1 MKKGLP
7 KQFLLD
13 YADAIKNS
21 PLKDTNDKF
30 ILKLIENATK

>member
-13 YADAIKNS
+13 YAEAIKNNTIKES
-21 PLKDTNDKF
+21 NDNF
-30 ILKLIENATK
+30 ILKLIKNATE